1 MPYFNR
7 ALKDSLLTVRLAYSQ
22 TLSLWRAGAIRVLVF
37 ALVIAVAAMTAVGF
51 FTQRVESALNQQGGL
66 LLGGDIALQAD
77 HAIAETA
84 LKNAQ
89 LLNLNTVKTYEFPSM
104 VIQQDNNQLAEI
116 KAVGTGFPLRGDLT
130 IQNEFSPEKNV
141 THGPAIGEAWVEPR
155 LANLLSLKVGG
166 DVSVGEKT
174 LRVSAILLHEPSR
187 GGDMFSFAPRLMMH
201 TDDLAA
207 TKLIQFGSRVKYQL
221 LLAGAPQNVNTY
233 LQEAKAN
240 LGRGEKIEDVRN
252 ARPEIKSALD
262 KAQQFLGLSAMVSVV
277 LAMVAM
283 LLSSLPYIKQS
294 LDTFALMRCFGASQ
308 KKVMQLLILQTLII
322 AILSALVGVWVGYLA
337 QLGLAAIA
345 DGLFLETLPHVSY
358 APAFVGI
365 FASIAMMVAVV
376 MPHAW
381 QMRQL
386 TAMNILRRDTLPTPF
401 LNNLKFI
408 PAASIMLALVF
419 WQANDVKIAT
429 STALAALALC
439 AFVTLLAYAVVR
451 LINHLFL
458 RFPRK
463 AYIGTGIGAGN
474 LSAIKIGL
482 QNIRRRFALS
492 VMQMIGFSLGLMVL
506 ILLALVQ
513 GDLIRNWQAS
523 LPSNAPNRFVINIQP
538 EQIAGVKTLFK
549 QQNIAEADVF
559 PMVRGRL
566 ISINAQPITN
576 KVYTEERAKRL
587 AEREFNLSWAAKM
600 QTDNAL
606 IAGRWWTAADHGK
619 PYISLE
625 QELAKSLGIQ
635 LNDTLVFDIAG
646 NLITLKVTSLRKV
659 DWDTMRAN
667 FFAVTPPGVLNDYAA
682 NYISSFHLPPQAD
695 APLNALIKS
704 YPNLT
709 VIDIAALMQQ
719 VRGIMQ
725 KMSSTIAYVFI
736 FSLVAG
742 TAVLYSA
749 LVATERERI
758 LEATLM
764 RIFGASRRQVVIA
777 YLAEFACIG
786 LIAAIV
792 AVAAAN
798 ALAYYMSAYLLNI
811 PFQFNLSLAFFTML
825 VATLLIPFAAWLGL
839 RSSLN
844 IPPRQLLNSI

>member
-1 MPYFNR
+1 MQ
-7 ALKDSLLTVRLAYSQ
+7 SLRSLFFTARLAYTQ
-22 TLSLWRAGAIRVLVF
+22 TVSLWRAGAIRVLVA

-51 FTQRVESALNQQGGL
+51 FTQRVDSALNQQGGL

-77 HAIAETA
+77 HAIAESA
-84 LKNAQ
+84 LQKAQ
-89 LLNLNTVKTYEFPSM
+89 QLGLSAVKTYEFPSM
-104 VIQQDNNQLAEI
+104 VIQQDASQLAEI
-116 KAVGTGFPLRGDLT
+116 KAVETGFPLRGDLT
-130 IQNEFSPEKNV
+130 IATN
-141 THGPAIGEAWVEPR
+141 GPQEIIVKQGPQVGEAWLEPR
-155 LANLLSLKVGG
+155 LASLLSAKVG
-166 DVSVGEKT
+166 DTVSVGEKA
-174 LRVSAILLHEPSR
+174 LRVSAILVREPSR

-201 TDDLAA
+201 TEDLAA

-221 LLAGAPQNVNTY
+221 LLAGAPQDVESYFN
-233 LQEAKAN
+233 QAKAN

-308 KKVMQLLILQTLII
+308 KKVLQLLALQTLMI
-322 AILSALVGVWVGYLA
+322 ALFSAFLGVLLGYLA

-345 DGLFLETLPHVSY
+345 DGLFLETLPQVSY
-358 APAFVGI
+358 TPILVGLL
-365 FASIAMMVAVV
+365 ASIAMMIAVV

-386 TAMNILRRDTLPTPF
+386 TAMNILRRETLPMPF
-401 LNNLKFI
+401 LAKFKFI
-408 PAASIMLALVF
+408 PAAVILVSMVF
-419 WQANDVKIAT
+419 WQAHDVKIAS
-429 STALAALALC
+429 STALAALGLSV
-439 AFVTLLAYAVVR
+439 FVTMLAYGLVSV
-451 LINHLFL
+451 INRFL
-458 RFPRK
+458 LKLPQSSV
-463 AYIGTGIGAGN
+463 ANATY

-482 QNIRRRFALS
+482 QNIKRRFALS

-538 EQIAGVKTLFK
+538 EQIVGVKTLFT
-549 QQNIAEADVF
+549 QQNITEADVF

-566 ISINAQPITN
+566 VSINNQPITER
-576 KVYTEERAKRL
+576 KYTEDRAKRL
-587 AEREFNLSWAAKM
+587 AEREFNLSWAANM
-600 QTDNAL
+600 QTDNTL
-606 IAGRWWTAADHGK
+606 VAGRWWTVAEHGK
-619 PYISLE
+619 PYLSLE

-635 LNDTLVFDIAG
+635 LNDRLVFDVAG
-646 NLITLKVTSLRKV
+646 NLIILKVTSLRKV
-659 DWDTMRAN
+659 EWDTMRAN
-667 FFAVTPPGVLNDYAA
+667 FFAVTPPDVLNDYAA
-682 NYISSFHLPPQAD
+682 NYISSFHLPQRAD
-695 APLNALIKS
+695 APLNALVKN

-719 VRGIMQ
+719 VRSIMQ
-725 KMSSTIAYVFI
+725 KMSSTIAYVFL

-742 TAVLYSA
+742 VAVLYSA

-764 RIFGASRRQVVIA
+764 RIFGASKRQVVIA

-786 LIAAIV
+786 FIAAFV
-792 AVAAAN
+792 AVIAAN
-798 ALAYYMSAYLLNI
+798 ALAYYLSVYLLNI
-811 PFQFNLSLAFFTML
+811 PFTFNLGLAFITTA
-825 VATLLIPFAAWLGL
+825 VATFVIPIAAWLGL
-839 RSSLN
+839 RRSLN